1 MSPSREHQ
9 WLTTLHLRK
18 PKAHFGDVTSLSR
31 LVDVTTDMVGD
42 MPERI
47 IVIGA
52 GIAGLAA
59 AVALRRVGH
68 DVTVIEQ
75 RTETATGAGISI
87 WPNALAALDVLG
99 LGDPVRAAG
108 GRVSAGAVR
117 WRDGRWL
124 RRPAADRMVRALGE
138 PLVVIHRGTLTE
150 ILTGALPA
158 GTVTHGVA
166 ATALDVS
173 GTGARITLAD
183 GTVATA
189 DAVVGADGVDSL
201 VARHLNG
208 DLPRRYAGY
217 TAWRGIASYTMDPDL
232 AGETLG
238 PGLEVGHVPMG
249 HAKTYWFATQRVPR
263 GQTAAGG
270 ERAHLLRVFGDWPE
284 PIPSLLASTDPAA
297 VLRNDLYDR
306 RSTATWARDRAVIV
320 GDAAHPMRPHLGQGG
335 CQGLEDAAIL
345 AELTVGG
352 ADLST
357 AFERFARF
365 RRARVRALVLESRT
379 VGRIVNM
386 RPAALSG
393 LASRA
398 TALIPEAVLARHL
411 AAVAGRSAF
420 VLPGA

>member
-1 MSPSREHQ
+1 M
-9 WLTTLHLRK
+9 TTLPFRK
-18 PKAHFGDVTSLSR
+18 PKLRFGDVTSLSR
-31 LVDVTTDMVGD
+31 LVDAAPDMVGG
-42 MPERI
+42 MSERI
-47 IVIGA
+47 MVVGA
-52 GIAGLAA
+52 GIAGLAT

-75 RTETATGAGISI
+75 RTDTATGAGISI

-99 LGDPVRAAG
+99 LGEQVRAAG

-124 RRPAADRMVRALGE
+124 RRPAADRIVRALGE
-138 PLVVIHRGTLTE
+138 PLVIIHRGTLTE
-150 ILTGALPA
+150 ILAGALPA

-166 ATALDVS
+166 ATALEVS
-173 GTGARITLAD
+173 RTGARITVSD
-183 GTVATA
+183 GTVATV

-217 TAWRGIASYTMDPDL
+217 TAWRGIASYALDPDL
-232 AGETLG
+232 AGETMG

-249 HAKTYWFATQRVPR
+249 PTHTYWFATQRVPQ
-263 GQTAAGG
+263 GQMAAGG
-270 ERAHLLRVFGDWPE
+270 EHAHLQRVFGDWPE
-284 PIPSLLASTDPAA
+284 PIPGLLASTDPAA

-306 RSTATWARDRAVIV
+306 APAATWARDRAVIV

-345 AELTVGG
+345 AALTVGG
-352 ADLST
+352 ETDLSS
-357 AFERFARF
+357 AFARF
-365 RRARVRALVLESRT
+365 ADFRRRRVRALVLESRT
-379 VGRIVNM
+379 VGRVVNM
-386 RPAALSG
+386 RPAVLSG

-411 AAVAGRSAF
+411 ASIAGRAAF
-420 VLPGA
+420 VLPGD

>member
-1 MSPSREHQ
+1 M
-9 WLTTLHLRK
+9 
-18 PKAHFGDVTSLSR
+18 
-31 LVDVTTDMVGD
+31 
-42 MPERI
+42 
-47 IVIGA
+47 
-52 GIAGLAA
+52 
-59 AVALRRVGH
+59 
-68 DVTVIEQ
+68 TVIEQ

-108 GRVSAGAVR
+108 GRVSAPGGALAR
-117 WRDGRWL
+117 WPLAAQAG
-124 RRPAADRMVRALGE
+124 RRPDGAGTGRT
-138 PLVVIHRGTLTE
+138 LVVIHRGTLTE

-208 DLPRRYAGY
+208 DLPGRYAGY

-263 GQTAAGG
+263 GQTAAG
-270 ERAHLLRVFGDWPE
+270 
-284 PIPSLLASTDPAA
+284 
-297 VLRNDLYDR
+297 
-306 RSTATWARDRAVIV
+306 
-320 GDAAHPMRPHLGQGG
+320 
-335 CQGLEDAAIL
+335 
-345 AELTVGG
+345 
-352 ADLST
+352 
-357 AFERFARF
+357 
-365 RRARVRALVLESRT
+365 RRARTS
-379 VGRIVNM
+379 
-386 RPAALSG
+386 AARLRG
-393 LASRA
+393 LAGTDSQPVGVHRPGGGA
-398 TALIPEAVLARHL
+398 AQRPLRPPQRRHL
-411 AAVAGRSAF
+411 GT
-420 VLPGA
+420 